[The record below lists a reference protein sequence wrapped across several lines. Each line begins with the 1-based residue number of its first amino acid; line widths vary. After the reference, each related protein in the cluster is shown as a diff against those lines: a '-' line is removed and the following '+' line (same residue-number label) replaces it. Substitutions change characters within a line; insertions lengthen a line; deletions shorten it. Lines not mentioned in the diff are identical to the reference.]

1 MSKPEKAERLA
12 TLASFQELLLA
23 VVKSCATIDT
33 REYELASGTR
43 LFLGLRPAT
52 LKLLGEG
59 RSLLGSLLGVTE
71 IMQRPYPVTRSLLPP
86 SNSERRLQYSLVPK
100 AATLATVDEVAF
112 MAQMELAQR
121 VERLERATTDWE
133 VAALLGECDSSLR
146 RLRKSLNAVGL
157 TIARMLGV
165 PPLSEYRS
173 ELESSLATRK
183 ALKGF
188 RKRVTKGGS
197 PTTTSQLRD
206 RFSFIANQ
214 IEILVSWDMYAGMRV
229 RDRLLLRSLQE
240 RALQW
245 LRGVNATPESGTRLW
260 QDIAACVEMFSLV
273 NRRQELVEHDAALL
287 TQCLSHLEARA
298 PEELVDADFVKQLR
312 VMEGFDPELDALLDQ
327 RELQIATLSTTL
339 ERLAKQF
346 AAPGDNNPSSGE
358 MW

>member
-1 MSKPEKAERLA
+1 MSKPENAERFA

-23 VVKSCATIDT
+23 VVKSCASIDT

-52 LKLLGEG
+52 LKLLGEA

-71 IMQRPYPVTRSLLPP
+71 MMQRPHPIARSLPP
-86 SNSERRLQYSLVPK
+86 QDKSERRFPHSLVPK
-100 AATLATVDEVAF
+100 PATLASVDEVAF
-112 MAQMELAQR
+112 MAQMELGQR
-121 VERLERATTDWE
+121 EERLERATIHWE
-133 VAALLGECDSSLR
+133 IAALLGECDSSLR

-157 TIARMLGV
+157 TIARVLDV
-165 PPLSEYRS
+165 PAPAEYRS

-188 RKRVTKGGS
+188 RKRVTKGGE
-197 PTTTSQLRD
+197 PTPSQLRD
-206 RFSFIANQ
+206 RFSFITNQ

-245 LRGVNATPESGTRLW
+245 LRGVNATPESGMRLW

-273 NRRQELVEHDAALL
+273 SRRQELVEHDAALL
-287 TQCLSHLEARA
+287 TRCLSELQAHDA
-298 PEELVDADFVKQLR
+298 EELVDSAFVKQLR
-312 VMEGFDPELDALLDQ
+312 AMEGFDPELDALLEQ
-327 RELQIATLSTTL
+327 RSLQVAGLRTVL
-339 ERLAKQF
+339 ERLAKPF
-346 AAPGDNNPSSGE
+346 TPSPGDHTSSGE
-358 MW
+358 LW

>member
-1 MSKPEKAERLA
+1 MSKPENAERLA

-33 REYELASGTR
+33 REYELASATR

-71 IMQRPYPVTRSLLPP
+71 IMQRPYPVTRSLPP
-86 SNSERRLQYSLVPK
+86 QDNGERRFQHSLAPK
-100 AATLATVDEVAF
+100 PATLATVDEVAF

-121 VERLERATTDWE
+121 AERLEHATMHWE
-133 VAALLGECDSSLR
+133 VAVLLGECDSSLR

-157 TIARMLGV
+157 TIARVLGV
-165 PPLSEYRS
+165 PPLAEYLS

-188 RKRVTKGGS
+188 RKRVTKGGE
-197 PTTTSQLRD
+197 PTPSQLRD

-245 LRGVNATPESGTRLW
+245 LRGVNATPESGMRLW
-260 QDIAACVEMFSLV
+260 QDIAGCVEMFSLV

-287 TQCLSHLEARA
+287 TQCLSNLEAHA
-298 PEELVDADFVKQLR
+298 PQELVDSAFVKQLR
-312 VMEGFDPELDALLDQ
+312 AMEGFDPELDALLEQ
-327 RELQIATLSTTL
+327 PGLQTVALSTAL

-346 AAPGDNNPSSGE
+346 AVPVDNPASGE